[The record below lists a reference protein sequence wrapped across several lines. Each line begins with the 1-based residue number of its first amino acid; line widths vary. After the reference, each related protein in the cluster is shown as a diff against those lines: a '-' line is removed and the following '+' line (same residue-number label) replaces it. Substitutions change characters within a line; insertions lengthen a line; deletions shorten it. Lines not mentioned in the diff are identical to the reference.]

1 MFDRDATQ
9 HLFGQSLKAHSR
21 KFDAKGSKITRLSD
35 ALVVDSYVTC
45 ERHAT
50 SLQLAEAAG
59 RRKSVHKREQGT
71 APYLRGGAEPG
82 DLSVVDEL
90 IATEFLNHV
99 APLRRD
105 RAPESLR
112 WLATMLHTAFPDLR
126 FTVEQLVA
134 GVV

>member
-1 MFDRDATQ
+1 M
-9 HLFGQSLKAHSR
+9 
-21 KFDAKGSKITRLSD
+21 
-35 ALVVDSYVTC
+35 
-45 ERHAT
+45 
-50 SLQLAEAAG
+50 
-59 RRKSVHKREQGT
+59 
-71 APYLRGGAEPG
+71 
-82 DLSVVDEL
+82 DEL

-126 FTVEQLVA
+126 FTVEELVA